1 MPYHLLFETEQ
12 KFDHYFLEGEENS
25 IAHLPNFNDINI
37 IIGSNN
43 SGKSQFV
50 RSLIKSKKFLVLN
63 SDLHSKYNGLLTEKM
78 PIINQNPWGSPVYP
92 LPLNFNIKVFLEHN
106 FEQLKIGGFGELYDI
121 SQSLRDIAIGLYT
134 SKDNKAYY
142 IPTLRSAHTLFSSG
156 NKKIESD
163 IYLETIE
170 KNYKISR
177 GELLIFTGLKLY
189 KNILNAR
196 NAKKELRKR
205 FEEFEDFLS
214 VNFFDGKE
222 LDIVA
227 EFDKDESLKG
237 SNSKEVIRV
246 HVEGDGD
253 YYLYELGDG
262 IQAIIIL
269 MYQVFM
275 AEPDSFIFID
285 EPELHL
291 HPGMQRLFLEQ
302 LCNNEDLKKKNLTYF
317 ITTHSNH
324 FLDLTIEKDNVSI
337 YSFTPRVNE
346 KGEKQFV
353 IKNVNAGDNEIL
365 KHLGVNNSSVF
376 MANCS
381 IWVEGV
387 SDRNY
392 IKAFLYAY
400 LESIK
405 GNDDYKSIKEDIDFA
420 FFEYA
425 GSNIDHYFF
434 GDLLDVQEEEVVKDI
449 NALALHNRIFLLADS
464 DATDDGSAKKQRL
477 ENLKTTKHSN
487 FIPYIIDGVREVENL
502 LTNEIWKQV
511 IGNFCHK
518 DLIKSSEEEIESKI
532 TTALS
537 SYNAKDYETQY
548 IGAFLTKLRAKIGD
562 IGGTKILNESCYIA
576 KPKLGTFVYKREL
589 SELVLK
595 KIYNKEITWEH
606 LSENPHIVALTQDIF
621 KFIVASKS

>member
-1 MPYHLLFETEQ
+1 MSYHIFFEDPKEF
-12 KFDHYFLEGEENS
+12 KDYFIEDNQSS
-25 IAHLPNFNDINI
+25 IKYLPNTNDINI
-37 IIGSNN
+37 ILGANN
-43 SGKSQFV
+43 SGKSRFIRTFV
-50 RSLIKSKKFLVLN
+50 CLGSYYVLNVKLYHEYCNNISPLRERYSSLIVPSLN
-63 SDLHSKYNGLLTEKM
+63 IDSLINDKRNNSHLLKNYNFKHL
-78 PIINQNPWGSPVYP
+78 
-92 LPLNFNIKVFLEHN
+92 
-106 FEQLKIGGFGELYDI
+106 
-121 SQSLRDIAIGLYT
+121 
-134 SKDNKAYY
+134 DNKLNEIGVWFFKMYQTKFYY
-142 IPTLRSAHTLFSSG
+142 IPALRSAHTIYEADF
-156 NKKIESD
+156 KKVEND
-163 IYLETIE
+163 LYWQTLET
-170 KNYKISR
+170 NYKLCNGR
-177 GELLIFTGLKLY
+177 NWLNLFTGQKLY
-189 KNILNAR
+189 KSILNSR
-196 NAKKELRKR
+196 NAKKDVRKR

-269 MYQVFM
+269 MYQIFM

-353 IKNVNAGDNEIL
+353 IKNVNDGDNEIL

-381 IWVEGV
+381 IWVEGI

-405 GNDDYKSIKEDIDFA
+405 DSTEYKSIKEDIDYA

-434 GDLLDVQEEEVVKDI
+434 GDLRDVQEEEVVKDI

-464 DATDDGSAKKQRL
+464 DAADGGSAKKLRL
-477 ENLKTTKHSN
+477 ENLKKTKHSN
-487 FIPYIIDGVREVENL
+487 FMPYIIDGVREVENL
-502 LTNEIWKQV
+502 LTNDIWQQV

-606 LSENPHIVALTQDIF
+606 LSKNPHIVALTQDIF
-621 KFIVASKS
+621 KFIVTSKS

>member
-1 MPYHLLFETEQ
+1 MPYHLTFENHQ
-12 KFDHYFLEGEENS
+12 IFKDYFFEEHRQS
-25 IAHLPNFNDINI
+25 INALPKANDINI

-43 SGKSQFV
+43 SGKSRFIRNLLSIEEFYPLYYEKHEQYW
-50 RSLIKSKKFLVLN
+50 SLASRIHRLKSSQINPKDPIKSLLSDFEWNNKVLSELQN
-63 SDLHSKYNGLLTEKM
+63 SH
-78 PIINQNPWGSPVYP
+78 
-92 LPLNFNIKVFLEHN
+92 
-106 FEQLKIGGFGELYDI
+106 LKIQFDKIGFTFKKVI
-121 SQSLRDIAIGLYT
+121 NR
-134 SKDNKAYY
+134 AYY
-142 IPTLRSAHTLFSSG
+142 IPTLRTAHTIYENESF
-156 NKKIESD
+156 KIEKD
-163 IYLETIE
+163 LYQETIQR
-170 KNYKISR
+170 NYQLNR
-177 GELLIFTGLKLY
+177 EGLEIFTGQQLY
-189 KNILNAR
+189 KSILNSR
-196 NAKKELRKR
+196 NAKKDVRKR

-405 GNDDYKSIKEDIDFA
+405 DSTEYKSIKEDIDYA

-487 FIPYIIDGVREVENL
+487 FFPYIIDGVREVENL

-511 IGNFCHK
+511 LTAFCNSKLMKKHK
-518 DLIKSSEEEIESKI
+518 DQIEERIEKAFTTPTPISYSSFENE
-532 TTALS
+532 
-537 SYNAKDYETQY
+537 Y
-548 IGAFLTKLRAKIGD
+548 IGCYLAELQTRIGEINDTKV
-562 IGGTKILNESCYIA
+562 LNMIYDTNSKGEY
-576 KPKLGTFVYKREL
+576 GTFKSNLKREL